1 MPKISIIIRSKNEE
15 KWIGHCL
22 ESVFSQKQNDF
33 EVILVDNDSTDNTVD
48 VALRFPVSQ
57 VLKVEHFL
65 PGLAINNGIRA
76 CSGEY
81 IACLSAHCVPKR
93 DDWLCKLTENLDE
106 NVNVAGVYGRQL
118 PVSFTDATDKRDLL
132 IAFGEDKRIQIK
144 DYFFHN
150 ANSMIRRSIWEKFPF
165 DEKVTN
171 IEDRVWGKQV
181 IENGYNLVY
190 EPKAGV
196 FHHHGLHQG
205 NNPERA
211 KGVISVIE
219 TVDHELINE
228 LPRSM
233 QPEHSHVDAI
243 IPIKN
248 GDIKDSMHADLLGNL
263 VTELRTSKYIKDIYI
278 ISSEQSLAQNHS
290 TEFINRNTISN
301 IDNLS
306 LDQLL
311 KNVLSMIEK
320 KNHYPDSLMYLSHDY
335 LFRPKKLFDELIS
348 EQKRNGYDCV
358 FPGLIDY
365 SHYWSKNEFSDYQ
378 QNDASM
384 NSREKRSPN
393 YQALYGLGCL
403 TASWLVRT
411 GKMIDGKIGILPLH
425 QVRYS
430 MRRREAD
437 YAWIYDKL
445 KGFEPTFNFPHDT

>member
-22 ESVFSQKQNDF
+22 ESVFSQNHNDF
-33 EVILVDNDSTDNTVD
+33 EVILVDNNSTDNTVD
-48 VALRFPVSQ
+48 VASRFPVSQ
-57 VLKVEHFL
+57 VLKVDHFL
-65 PGLAINNGIRA
+65 PGLAINNGIRV

-93 DDWLCKLTENLDE
+93 DDWLSKLSENLDGNE
-106 NVNVAGVYGRQL
+106 NVAGVYGRQL
-118 PVSFTDATDKRDLL
+118 PVSFTDAVDKRDLL
-132 IAFGEDKRIQIK
+132 IAFGEDKRVQIK

-150 ANSMIRRSIWEKFPF
+150 ANSMLKRHIWDQFPF

-181 IENGYNLVY
+181 IENGYNLIY
-190 EPKAGV
+190 EPEASV

-219 TVDHELINE
+219 AVDHELVNE

-233 QPEHSHVDAI
+233 QPEKSYVDAI
-243 IPIKN
+243 IPIKD
-248 GDIKDSMHADLLGNL
+248 GDIKDSMHADLLGKL
-263 VTELRTSKYIKDIYI
+263 VFELKTSKYIKDIYI
-278 ISSEQSLAQNHS
+278 ISSEKSFAQNHS
-290 TEFINRNTISN
+290 TEFIDRHAISN

-306 LDQLL
+306 LDQLM
-311 KNVLSMIEK
+311 KDALSMIEK
-320 KNHYPDSLMYLSHDY
+320 KNHYPDALMYLSHDY
-335 LFRPKKLFDELIS
+335 LFRPEKLFDELIS

-365 SHYWSKNEFSDYQ
+365 SHYWSKNDSSDYQ

-403 TASWLVRT
+403 TASWVVRT

-425 QVRYS
+425 QARYG
-430 MRRREAD
+430 MRRREPD
-437 YAWIYDKL
+437 YALIYDKL
-445 KGFEPTFNFPHDT
+445 KLQGSKLNFN